1 MSIETGKTF
10 TSRVVIDDNSY
21 VDCVFAGATLVY
33 FGGTPPSF
41 QGCRFEGTR
50 WDFKSSAGNTLSLL
64 RAFARPESGFRPL
77 FEHMLLAPHPPAAE
91 A

>member
-1 MSIETGKTF
+1 MATETGKTF
-10 TSRVVIDDNSY
+10 TARVVIDDNSY

-33 FGGTPPSF
+33 FGGPPPSF
-41 QGCRFEGTR
+41 QGCRFEGAQ
-50 WDFKSSAGNTLSLL
+50 WDFKSSAANTLSLL

-77 FEHMLLAPHPPAAE
+77 FDQMLLGPQAPPE